1 MFLILAYIHITS
13 NFGNLMSISFNIN
26 RLKEHYYAP
35 MSSFNFTVKHATVV
49 FSVAA
54 ALGMASLP
62 VMAEETSSTNNEFIA
77 STNNGVSDMT
87 MPSTT
92 LDTIVVTSNP
102 LLPQAN
108 EMATAT
114 SIVTGEALDSQ
125 VNSTL
130 GDALANEVGV
140 STDSFGQG
148 ASRPIIRGQSAPRV
162 QVMQN
167 GLTVQDA
174 SQISPDHQ
182 ISVPILGA
190 RQIEVIKGTSALM
203 YGGGAIGGVVNI
215 VDNTIPNQS
224 LQKNL
229 NGKVSLIGQQATDG
243 YLGYAELGGGIGD
256 HWLWSGR
263 YQKTDKGNIQ
273 VPHWDT
279 DEISN
284 SWYTQDNG
292 SIGLSYVTDLGY
304 IGGSYQRQSSE
315 YGLPFHVHS
324 ECSPN
329 STNPNSLSCSG
340 EHDHDHGEAP
350 YVDLTSDVYQLYAER
365 QIPMIGVDNINAK
378 ISYTDYRH
386 DEIDEGVAGTTFK
399 NSAISARTQAT
410 HATYKTGNLGF
421 MKGVVGIDYTNSEFS
436 AVGLEGY
443 LPKTDRTQVGIF
455 FIERLTPN
463 YFGAKI
469 ENVDKF
475 ADSTFPSSDEHAG
488 HNHGGSSNATDESTD
503 TNAIVSKQGRS
514 PWYIEFGGRQ
524 DFQNLT
530 DTENNIDKSHTGTS
544 VSLEGGKY
552 LTPNTQVSARIS
564 HSERL
569 PSSQELFSN
578 GAHLATN
585 TWERGN
591 DQLKEESTNGIELTL
606 RFDNGDSFET
616 SISAF
621 YNDSKDY
628 IYAKTQDVVT
638 EGESAGFRL
647 VDYVQSDAKH
657 YGSEI
662 QSRYYL
668 NNSISIGSFA
678 DIALITL
685 DSNDLTS
692 KYAPRLVAPRIGGDI
707 TTQFGQFDLVLS
719 GYHRFEQDHIA
730 DFETNTPSYNM
741 VDAKL
746 VYHSPNAYDYTAF
759 LQVNNLLNE
768 LAYNHASYLV
778 EHVPMPERSLNAG
791 VTYRF

>member
-1 MFLILAYIHITS
+1 
-13 NFGNLMSISFNIN
+13 MSKSFNIN
-26 RLKEHYYAP
+26 ELRGIHYTP
-35 MSSFNFTVKHATVV
+35 TPPSNFSIKHTTVI
-49 FSVAA
+49 FSVTA
-54 ALGMASLP
+54 ALSMAGLP
-62 VMAEETSSTNNEFIA
+62 VMAAEIQSTNSELTTSA
-77 STNNGVSDMT
+77 DNGLSDMT

-130 GDALANEVGV
+130 GDALANEIGV

-215 VDNTIPNQS
+215 VDNTIPNPS
-224 LQKNL
+224 SQKNL

-243 YLGYAELGGGIGD
+243 YLGYAELNGGIGD
-256 HWLWSGR
+256 NWLWSGR

-324 ECSPN
+324 ECSPDSN
-329 STNPNSLSCSG
+329 NPNSLSCAG
-340 EHDHDHGEAP
+340 EHDHDHAHGEAP

-421 MKGVVGIDYTNSEFS
+421 MKGVVGLDYTNSEFS

-443 LPKTDRTQVGIF
+443 LPKTDRTQVGLF

-463 YFGAKI
+463 YLGAKI

-475 ADSTFPSSDEHAG
+475 ADNTFSSSDEHAG
-488 HNHGGSSNATDESTD
+488 HNHGGRADSTDES

-530 DTENNIDKSHTGTS
+530 DTENNIDKAHTGTS

-552 LTPNTQVSARIS
+552 LTPNTQLSARIS

-591 DQLKEESTNGIELTL
+591 DQLKEESTNGVELTL

-657 YGSEI
+657 YGGEI

-668 NNSISIGSFA
+668 NNRISIGSFA

-692 KYAPRLVAPRIGGDI
+692 KYAPRLVVHLELVVTLQLNLVSSIWYSLAII
-707 TTQFGQFDLVLS
+707 ALSKTTLLTLRPIRQATTWL
-719 GYHRFEQDHIA
+719 
-730 DFETNTPSYNM
+730 TPSLSIT
-741 VDAKL
+741 V
-746 VYHSPNAYDYTAF
+746 
-759 LQVNNLLNE
+759 
-768 LAYNHASYLV
+768 LALMTIPPSFRLI
-778 EHVPMPERSLNAG
+778 
-791 VTYRF
+791 TF

>member
-1 MFLILAYIHITS
+1 
-13 NFGNLMSISFNIN
+13 MSQALHIN
-26 RLKEHYYAP
+26 RLKEPYDAP
-35 MSSFNFTVKHATVV
+35 ISSFNFSLKHTTVMC
-49 FSVAA
+49 SVTA

-62 VMAEETSSTNNEFIA
+62 VMAAETRSTSSELTTKADND
-77 STNNGVSDMT
+77 VSDMT

-92 LDTIVVTSNP
+92 LETMVITSNP
-102 LLPQAN
+102 LMPQAN

-114 SIVTGEALDSQ
+114 SIVTGDALSSQ

-167 GLTVQDA
+167 GLSVQDA

-182 ISVPILGA
+182 VSVPVLGA

-215 VDNTIPNQS
+215 VDDTIPNQTS
-224 LQKNL
+224 QKNL
-229 NGKVSLIGQQATDG
+229 NGKVALIGQQATDG
-243 YLGYAELGGGIGD
+243 YLGYAELNGSIGD

-324 ECSPN
+324 ECTPDSN
-329 STNPNSLSCSG
+329 NANNLSCAG
-340 EHDHDHGEAP
+340 AHDHDHDHDHDHGEAP
-350 YVDLTSDVYQLYAER
+350 YVELTSDVYQLYAER
-365 QIPMIGVDNINAK
+365 QTPMIGVDNINAK

-386 DEIDEGVAGTTFK
+386 DEVDEGVAGTTFK
-399 NSAISARTQAT
+399 NRAISARTQAT

-421 MKGVVGIDYTNSEFS
+421 MKGVVGLDYTNSEFS

-475 ADSTFPSSDEHAG
+475 ADSTFSSSDAHAG
-488 HNHGGSSNATDESTD
+488 HNHGDSADSTHESTN
-503 TNAIVSKQGRS
+503 TNAIVSKQGKS

-530 DTENNIDKSHTGTS
+530 DTENNIDKAHTGTS

-552 LTPNTQVSARIS
+552 LTPNTQLSARIN

-591 DQLKEESTNGIELTL
+591 DQLKEESTNGVEITL

-616 SISAF
+616 SISGF

-657 YGSEI
+657 YGGEI

-668 NNSISIGSFA
+668 NNRVSIGSFA

-685 DSNDLTS
+685 EGNNLAS

-707 TTQFGQFDLVLS
+707 TAQLGQFDVVLS

-741 VDAKL
+741 IDAKL
-746 VYHSPNAYDYTAF
+746 VYHSPHAADYTAF
-759 LQVNNLLNE
+759 FEVNNLLNE
-768 LAYNHASYLV
+768 LAYNHAYYLV
-778 EHVPMPERSLNAG
+778 EQLPMPERSLNAG

>member
-1 MFLILAYIHITS
+1 MF
-13 NFGNLMSISFNIN
+13 NVD
-26 RLKEHYYAP
+26 RLRESYYTPVA
-35 MSSFNFTVKHATVV
+35 SFNFNLRKVTTV
-49 FSVAA
+49 FSVTTAI
-54 ALGMASLP
+54 GMLTLP
-62 VMAEETSSTNNEFIA
+62 AVAEETRLVVDTGSNASSYMNA
-77 STNNGVSDMT
+77 SEAII
-87 MPSTT
+87 PSVT

-102 LLPQAN
+102 LLPQID
-108 EMATAT
+108 EMTTAT
-114 SIVTGEALDSQ
+114 SVITGDTLDSQ

-130 GDALANEVGV
+130 GDILANEVGV

-162 QVMQN
+162 QVVQN
-167 GLTVQDA
+167 GLSVQDA

-182 ISVPILGA
+182 VSVPVLGA
-190 RQIEVIKGTSALM
+190 KQVEIIKGTSALM

-215 VDNTIPNQS
+215 VNDVIPNQS
-224 LQKNL
+224 SNKNL
-229 NGKVSLIGQQATDG
+229 NGKVALIGQQATDG
-243 YLGYAELGGGIGD
+243 YVGYGELNGSIGNN
-256 HWLWSGR
+256 WLWSGY

-273 VPHWDT
+273 VPHWDN
-279 DEISN
+279 DEIDN

-304 IGGSYQRQSSE
+304 IGASYQRQSSE

-324 ECSPN
+324 ECSPDSN
-329 STNPNSLSCSG
+329 NMNKLSCTDG
-340 EHDHDHGEAP
+340 HDHDHEHEHEGGHGEAP
-350 YVDLTSDVYQLYAER
+350 YVDLTSKIYQLYAER
-365 QIPMIGVDNINAK
+365 KVPMIGVDSINTK
-378 ISYTDYRH
+378 ISYTDYSH
-386 DEIDEGVAGTTFK
+386 DEIDEGVAGTTFENK
-399 NSAISARTQAT
+399 AISARTQAT

-421 MKGVVGIDYTNSEFS
+421 MKGVVGLDYTNSRFS

-463 YFGAKI
+463 YLGAKI
-469 ENVDKF
+469 QDFDKF
-475 ADSTFPSSDEHAG
+475 ADNTFSSGDAHAG
-488 HNHGGSSNATDESTD
+488 HSHDDMTSSANKVSST
-503 TNAIVSKQGRS
+503 ASIVSQQGKS

-524 DFQNLT
+524 DFQNIT
-530 DTENNIDKSHTGTS
+530 DTENKIDKAHAGTS

-552 LTPNTQVSARIS
+552 LTPNTQLSARIS

-569 PSSQELFSN
+569 PSPQELFSN

-585 TWERGN
+585 TWERG
-591 DQLKEESTNGIELTL
+591 DGQLDEESTNGVELTL
-606 RFDNGDSFET
+606 RYDNGSRFDS

-621 YNDSKDY
+621 YNDSKNY
-628 IYAKTQDVVT
+628 IYAKTQDVVI

-647 VDYVQSDAKH
+647 VDYAQSNAKH
-657 YGSEI
+657 YGGEV
-662 QSRYYL
+662 QSRYYI
-668 NNSISIGSFA
+668 NNNISIGSFA

-685 DSNDLTS
+685 EDASLER
-692 KYAPRLVAPRIGGDI
+692 KYAPRLVAPRVGGDI

-741 VDAKL
+741 IDAKL
-746 VYHSPNAYDYTAF
+746 VYHSASAQDYTAF
-759 LQVNNLLNE
+759 VEVNNLLNE

-791 VTYRF
+791 ITYRF